1 MAVSMAKAR
10 EVCNKAEMELVE
22 SSFSP
27 AVKRLTPARLKSKIG
42 RARKMAD
49 KFNDLSRKQN
59 RSTKESASG
68 RDNANARTAL
78 KATVFAETV
87 ERFERRLA
95 EVDGSGSGGAS

>member
-27 AVKRLTPARLKSKIG
+27 AVKRLTPARLRSKIG
-42 RARKMAD
+42 RTRKLAD
-49 KFNDLSRKQN
+49 KFSDLSRRQN
-59 RSTKESASG
+59 RATKESASS
-68 RDNANARTAL
+68 RDRANQRTEMKARI
-78 KATVFAETV
+78 FSETI

-95 EVDGSGSGGAS
+95 EVSGE